1 MKHTIRRLLSLAL
14 ALTAA
19 CWLAVPTF
27 AREASVTFDGQAQ
40 KFLFE
45 PGSDHSPTD
54 LFADFKSVM
63 PGDSLT
69 QTITVKNDPSH
80 KVKVKLY
87 LRSQGAEE
95 GSEAFLSEMK
105 LTVRQ
110 DGETELFAAPAD
122 QTAGLSDWVSLGTF
136 YSGAEVNLEVTLDV
150 PMTLGNDFQQAV
162 GRLNW
167 EFRAEELPVQ
177 PDDPRPPETGE
188 NTRAGVYALLAAGS
202 AGCLLLTWTKKRR
215 GTTI

>member
-69 QTITVKNDPSH
+69 QTITV
-80 KVKVKLY
+80 
-87 LRSQGAEE
+87 
-95 GSEAFLSEMK
+95 
-105 LTVRQ
+105 
-110 DGETELFAAPAD
+110 
-122 QTAGLSDWVSLGTF
+122 
-136 YSGAEVNLEVTLDV
+136 
-150 PMTLGNDFQQAV
+150 
-162 GRLNW
+162 
-167 EFRAEELPVQ
+167 
-177 PDDPRPPETGE
+177 
-188 NTRAGVYALLAAGS
+188 
-202 AGCLLLTWTKKRR
+202 
-215 GTTI
+215 